1 MKKRLIMLLFSLK
14 IIIITICLLLTCA
27 CSKNVENGDPTT
39 NDHIKNITVE
49 EIKKTDDE
57 IKLIYVSKED
67 NTKFETF
74 KEVITKNTLNPVYL
88 LKLDKNEAELS
99 NFLNVSKINNDF
111 LLAVKNGE
119 KITIEETITNDSV
132 LNLINELYHKSC
144 DSRC

>member
-1 MKKRLIMLLFSLK
+1 MKK

-74 KEVITKNTLNPVYL
+74 KEVITKNTLNTVYL
-88 LKLDKNEAELS
+88 LKLDKNEAELL

>member
-1 MKKRLIMLLFSLK
+1 MKK

-57 IKLIYVSKED
+57 IKLIYVSKEED

-74 KEVITKNTLNPVYL
+74 KEVITKNTLNTVYL
-88 LKLDKNEAELS
+88 LKLDKNESELS
-99 NFLNVSKINNDF
+99 NFLNVSEINNDF

-119 KITIEETITNDSV
+119 KITIEETITKDSV
-132 LNLINELYHKSC
+132 LNLINELYPKSC

>member
-1 MKKRLIMLLFSLK
+1 MKK

-27 CSKNVENGDPTT
+27 CSKNVENGDPRT

-74 KEVITKNTLNPVYL
+74 KEVITKNTLNTVYL

>member
-1 MKKRLIMLLFSLK
+1 MKK

-67 NTKFETF
+67 NTKFETY

>member
-1 MKKRLIMLLFSLK
+1 MKK

-74 KEVITKNTLNPVYL
+74 KEVITKNTLNTVYL
-88 LKLDKNEAELS
+88 LKLDKNEAALS

-111 LLAVKNGE
+111 LLAVKNGK

>member
-1 MKKRLIMLLFSLK
+1 MKK

-57 IKLIYVSKED
+57 IKLIYVIKED

-74 KEVITKNTLNPVYL
+74 REVITENALNPVYL

-132 LNLINELYHKSC
+132 LNLINELYHNSC

>member
-1 MKKRLIMLLFSLK
+1 MKK

-88 LKLDKNEAELS
+88 LKLDKNETELS

>member
-1 MKKRLIMLLFSLK
+1 MKK

-111 LLAVKNGE
+111 LLAVKNGK

-144 DSRC
+144 DSKC

>member
-1 MKKRLIMLLFSLK
+1 MRK

-132 LNLINELYHKSC
+132 LNLINELYHNSC
-144 DSRC
+144 DSKC

>member
-1 MKKRLIMLLFSLK
+1 MKK

-132 LNLINELYHKSC
+132 LNLINELYHNSC

>member
-1 MKKRLIMLLFSLK
+1 MKK

-74 KEVITKNTLNPVYL
+74 KEVITKNTLNTVYL

-132 LNLINELYHKSC
+132 LNSITELYHKSC

>member
-1 MKKRLIMLLFSLK
+1 MKKI

-57 IKLIYVSKED
+57 IKLIYVIKED

-74 KEVITKNTLNPVYL
+74 KEVITENALNPVYL

>member
-1 MKKRLIMLLFSLK
+1 MKK

-39 NDHIKNITVE
+39 NDYIKNITVE

-74 KEVITKNTLNPVYL
+74 KEVITKNTLNTVYL

-111 LLAVKNGE
+111 LLAVKNGK

-132 LNLINELYHKSC
+132 LNLINELYHKNC

>member
-1 MKKRLIMLLFSLK
+1 MKK

-88 LKLDKNEAELS
+88 LKLDKNEAEL
-99 NFLNVSKINNDF
+99 
-111 LLAVKNGE
+111 
-119 KITIEETITNDSV
+119 
-132 LNLINELYHKSC
+132 YC
-144 DSRC
+144 SRCG

>member
-1 MKKRLIMLLFSLK
+1 MKK

-74 KEVITKNTLNPVYL
+74 KEVMTKNTLNTVYL

>member
-1 MKKRLIMLLFSLK
+1 MKK

-119 KITIEETITNDSV
+119 KITIEETITNDSI

>member
-1 MKKRLIMLLFSLK
+1 MKK

-74 KEVITKNTLNPVYL
+74 KEVITKNTLNTVYL

-132 LNLINELYHKSC
+132 LNLINELYHKRC